1 MKQLLLSLC
10 AALLLFASCH
20 GGADR
25 GKIPCDGEITAD
37 SSHAIVKTTFGEV
50 SGYIDRGIFT
60 FKGIPYAR
68 AERFMPPTG
77 PEPWGEVRSSRAYG
91 PVAMQ
96 EPRTGWWLDQT
107 AFWFDWDDGF
117 QSEDCLRVNVWSPEV
132 ENGKRRPVMVWLHGG
147 GYSAGSSQELPSYDG
162 AALAAKGDVVVV
174 SINHRLNVLGFLDLS
189 AFGDKYASSG
199 NAGMLDI
206 VAALGWVRANIDA
219 FGGDAGNVTI
229 FGQSGGGG
237 KVSTLM
243 AMPLAKG
250 LFHKA
255 IVQSGSMN
263 TSMESQYSRRI
274 GVATLEELGI
284 GATELDKLAD
294 IPYNTLIDAGNRAIT
309 RVRDEM
315 MKNGGSG
322 ASIFGWAPT
331 VDGNVLPAHPFSLSA
346 PEMSRDVPMMIGTT
360 VHEFPGSVVNP
371 VLWNISLEDAK
382 REITTRYGDNTDA
395 FVKAFAKAYPGYK
408 PRDFFDV
415 DLRFRP
421 MALRQ
426 AELKHAQGGAPV
438 WMYLFTRESPVLD
451 GMFRSMHCAELPF
464 VFDNVARCRRMTGG
478 GEEAQ
483 ELAGRMSSAWIA
495 FARTGDPNTDG
506 LPRWEPYD
514 PANGATMRFDE
525 RCEILY
531 NHDRELLR
539 IASGG
544 DK

>member
-1 MKQLLLSLC
+1 MKKLLLPFC
-10 AALLLFASCH
+10 AALLLLPSCH
-20 GGADR
+20 GGASR
-25 GKIPCDGEITAD
+25 GKTPCDGEITAD
-37 SSHAIVKTTFGEV
+37 SSHAIVKTTSGEV
-50 SGYIDRGIFT
+50 AGYIDQGIFT

-68 AERFMPPTG
+68 AERFMPPTA
-77 PEPWGEVRSSRAYG
+77 PEPWTDVRSSRAYG

-96 EPRTGWWLDQT
+96 EARTGWWFDQT

-117 QSEDCLRVNVWSPEV
+117 AGEDCLRVNVWSPGM

-162 AALAAKGDVVVV
+162 TALAAKGDVVVV

-206 VAALGWVRANIDA
+206 VAALRWVRTNIAA
-219 FGGDAGNVTI
+219 FGGDADNVTI

-243 AMPLAKG
+243 AMPSAKG

-255 IVQSGSMN
+255 IVQSGSLT

-274 GVATLEELGI
+274 GVATLEELGV
-284 GATELDKLAD
+284 GTTELDKLAD
-294 IPYNTLIDAGNRAIT
+294 IPYNTLIAAGNRAIA

-315 MKNGGSG
+315 MKNGGSS
-322 ASIFGWAPT
+322 AFIFGWGPT
-331 VDGNVLPAHPFSLSA
+331 VDGNILPAHPFSPTA
-346 PEMSRDVPMMIGTT
+346 PDMSRDVPMIIGTT
-360 VHEFPGSVVNP
+360 VHEFLGSMANP
-371 VLWNISLEDAK
+371 ALWNISLEGAK
-382 REITTRYGDNTDA
+382 RELATRYGDNTDA
-395 FVKAFAKAYPGYK
+395 FVEAFAKAYPDYT

-438 WMYLFTRESPVLD
+438 WMYLFTWESPVLD
-451 GMFRSMHCAELPF
+451 GMFRSMHCVELPF
-464 VFDNVARCRRMTGG
+464 VFDNVARCRQMTGG
-478 GEEAQ
+478 GENA
-483 ELAGRMSSAWIA
+483 LALADRMSSAWLA
-495 FARTGDPNTDG
+495 FARTGDPNTAA
-506 LPRWEPYD
+506 LPQWEPYD
-514 PANGATMRFDE
+514 PAKGATMRFDD

-539 IASGG
+539 ITSGD